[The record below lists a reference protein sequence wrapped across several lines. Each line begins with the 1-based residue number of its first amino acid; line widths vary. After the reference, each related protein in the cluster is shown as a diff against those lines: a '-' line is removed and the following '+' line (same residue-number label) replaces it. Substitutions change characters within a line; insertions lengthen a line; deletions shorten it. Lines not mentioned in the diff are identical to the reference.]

1 MTANSSIRIEAIKYQ
16 VPSHWLPGLINHDY
30 SGLNPEESA
39 QLTAFAQGEIGGM
52 RKQNRHLI
60 GFECAEDSYFMSHHD
75 GRPYGCLPCDVT
87 DCEFVF
93 RID

>member
-1 MTANSSIRIEAIKYQ
+1 MRTEAITYQ

-30 SGLNPEESA
+30 SGLEPEDSR

-52 RKQNRHLI
+52 RKQGRSLI
-60 GFECAEDSYFMSHHD
+60 GIECADESYFMTYHD
-75 GRPYGCLPCDVT
+75 GQPYGCLACDVT